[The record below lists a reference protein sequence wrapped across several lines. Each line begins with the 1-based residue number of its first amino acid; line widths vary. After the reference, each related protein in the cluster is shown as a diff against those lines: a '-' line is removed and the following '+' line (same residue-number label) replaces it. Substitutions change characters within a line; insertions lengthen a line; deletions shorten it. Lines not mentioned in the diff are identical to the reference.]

1 MHSILHRVPRLQ
13 PLAVFECAARL
24 RSFTAAAAAL
34 GLTQSGVSRQ
44 ISALERSLGQPLFD
58 RSANSVELNST
69 GMALFAAVR
78 EAFDVVEHCLD
89 NIATDPDTFLL
100 AVNPGYAQV
109 WLVPFLDS
117 LQRALGDVRL
127 RLQFFDRESEL
138 DGDDFDAAIH
148 LTLQSAVSAASVKLF
163 DETTV
168 PVASP
173 EFARMHALD
182 RLSPPS
188 ALLDVELLYLDG
200 RQRRWMG
207 WEAWFAAN
215 DLIWTPK
222 NTSLSYNNHALV
234 MEDALA
240 GRGVALGWIGLVDA
254 ALDTDRLVEVGPRR
268 SQPGSG
274 HFLIPGRRASRELFD
289 RLHRWLL
296 TPDER
301 DSDRIPATPGADAR

>member
-13 PLAVFECAARL
+13 PLAVFECAARQ

-58 RSANSVELNST
+58 RSANRVELNST
-69 GMALFAAVR
+69 GIALFTAVR
-78 EAFDVVEHCLD
+78 EAFDVVEQCLD
-89 NIATDPDTFLL
+89 NIATDPATFLI

-117 LQRALGDVRL
+117 LQRALGDVRI
-127 RLQFFDRESEL
+127 RLQFVDRDGEL
-138 DGDDFDAAIH
+138 DGGDFDAAIH
-148 LTLQSAVSAASVKLF
+148 LTTKSAVSAASVKLF

-168 PVASP
+168 PVTSP

-182 RLSPPS
+182 RRSPPA
-188 ALLDVELLYLDG
+188 ALIDLELLYLDG
-200 RQRRWMG
+200 RQRQWMG

-215 DLIWTPK
+215 DLTWSPK

-254 ALDTDRLVEVGPRR
+254 ALDTGRLVEVGPRC
-268 SQPGSG
+268 SQAGAA
-274 HFLIPGRRASRELFD
+274 HFLIPGRRHSDELFD

-296 TPDER
+296 TPDNR
-301 DSDRIPATPGADAR
+301 DSDRIPTTPSADAR